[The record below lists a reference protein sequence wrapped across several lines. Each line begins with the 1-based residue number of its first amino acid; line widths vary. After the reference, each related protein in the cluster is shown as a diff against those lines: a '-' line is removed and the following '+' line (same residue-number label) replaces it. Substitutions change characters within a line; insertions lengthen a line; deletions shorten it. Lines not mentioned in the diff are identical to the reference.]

1 MIALPVLADRVR
13 GCTAC
18 TAARPSAFR
27 VLGEGPE
34 DAGVLLVGEAP
45 GATEEREGRPF
56 VGDAGAELDTWI
68 AAAGVERST
77 LRITNALAC
86 RPTEPGAR
94 AGTLRNRSPR
104 PAEAAA
110 CREHLLAQVEIVRP
124 QVVVTIGAV
133 ALSSLAP
140 DLTIAEV
147 PVSGIMLAPTEL
159 SPLFGVL
166 LFALYHPSAVLR
178 WSKMAPQRAADS
190 TIARARARRASSSV
204 APSNSEAPPSRWP
217 SSRLRWNGPK

>member
-18 TAARPSAFR
+18 TAARPPAFR

-56 VGDAGAELDTWI
+56 VGDAGAELDAWI

-77 LRITNALAC
+77 LRIANALAC
-86 RPTEPGAR
+86 RPTEPGVR

-124 QVVVTIGAV
+124 QVVITIGAV

-147 PVSGIMLAPTEL
+147 PVSGIMLAPTES

-178 WSKMAPQRAADS
+178 WSKMAPQRAAD
-190 TIARARARRASSSV
+190 ARLHAVEAI
-204 APSNSEAPPSRWP
+204 SNAVGHVEINREVCH
-217 SSRLRWNGPK
+217 G